1 MRENF
6 PGLCNEAGFPDGE
19 DHMNKFLNELERKI
33 GRYAVPRL
41 TFFLIVCYIIGY
53 MFEQIS
59 PQVINYMTL
68 EPYKILQGQV
78 WRLVTWI
85 LITPFGGGSGGFRV
99 FFTIITMI
107 FYLSIGTALE
117 RTWGDFRYNVYIFG
131 GLLFT
136 VVAAFI
142 SYFIFAAVYQTGELS
157 VGSAFTTYYIMVSI
171 FLAYGATFPEAQVLL
186 YFVIP
191 VKIKYLAWIYGA
203 YIAYDAVTCIRL
215 IVGGQPIYAVYIIS
229 MVASLLNF
237 VIFFVTNPRNSHLS
251 PDAIRRRRKFDRE
264 MNAGRREFSD
274 NVRRTRGETSGQ
286 PTDWNADHKG
296 SFSQNASA
304 GGAAYGAS
312 GQARDSRAQ
321 ASNVTPIQV
330 TRHKCTICGRTE
342 VTNPDLEFRFCSKCE
357 GDHEYCMDHLYTHEH
372 IRSGSDGDRTEL

>member
-1 MRENF
+1 
-6 PGLCNEAGFPDGE
+6 
-19 DHMNKFLNELERKI
+19 MNKFLNDLERRL

-68 EPYKILQGQV
+68 EPYRILHGEV

-85 LITPFGGGSGGFRV
+85 LITPFGSGSGGFRV

-107 FYLSIGTALE
+107 IYLSIGTALE
-117 RTWGDFRYNVYIFG
+117 RTWGDFRYNVYIFS
-131 GLLFT
+131 GLIFT
-136 VVAAFI
+136 VLAAFI
-142 SYFIFAAVYQTGELS
+142 SYFIFSAYYHTTEL
-157 VGSAFTTYYIMVSI
+157 GIGNAFTTYYIMVSI

-203 YIAYDAVTCIRL
+203 YIAYDAVTYIRL
-215 IVGGQPIYAVYIIS
+215 IAGGQPIYAVFIIS
-229 MVASLLNF
+229 MLASLLNF
-237 VIFFVTNPRNSHLS
+237 VIFFITNPRHSHLS
-251 PDAIRRRRKFDRE
+251 PEAIRRRRKFDKE
-264 MNAGRREFSD
+264 MKAGRRDFQE
-274 NVRRTRGETSGQ
+274 NVRRTREDASDRNGEWNSDRRGSYGQ
-286 PTDWNADHKG
+286 RTDWNADHRG
-296 SFSQNASA
+296 SFTQNGSA
-304 GGAAYGAS
+304 GGAVYGSRDAWS
-312 GQARDSRAQ
+312 SQGQAPK
-321 ASNVTPIQV
+321 VTPIQV

-342 VTNPDLEFRFCSKCE
+342 VSDPDLEFRFCSKCD

-372 IRSGSDGDRTEL
+372 IRSASEGDQTEL

>member
-1 MRENF
+1 
-6 PGLCNEAGFPDGE
+6 
-19 DHMNKFLNELERKI
+19 MNKFLNDLERKI

-53 MFEQIS
+53 TFEQIG
-59 PQVINYMTL
+59 PQVISYMTL
-68 EPYKILQGQV
+68 EPYQILHGQV

-85 LITPFGGGSGGFRV
+85 LIPPFGSASGGLRV

-136 VVAAFI
+136 LLAAFI
-142 SYFIFAAVYQTGELS
+142 SYFIFSAYYHTSEL
-157 VGSAFTTYYIMVSI
+157 GIGNAFTTYYIMVSI
-171 FLAYGATFPEAQVLL
+171 FLAYGATFPEVQVML

-191 VKIKYLAWIYGA
+191 VKMKYLAWIYGA
-203 YIAYDAVTCIRL
+203 YIAYDAVTYIRM
-215 IVGGQPIYAVYIIS
+215 IAGGQPIYAVFIIS
-229 MVASLLNF
+229 MLASLLNF
-237 VIFFVTNPRNSHLS
+237 LIFFVTSPRHSHLS
-251 PDAIRRRRKFDRE
+251 PEAIRRRRQFDRQ
-264 MNAGRREFSD
+264 MKSARREFKD
-274 NVRRTRGETSGQ
+274 NVQRTREGSGSQ

-296 SFSQNASA
+296 TFTRD
-304 GGAAYGAS
+304 GAA
-312 GQARDSRAQ
+312 QANRTSAP
-321 ASNVTPIQV
+321 NVTPIQV

-342 VTNPDLEFRFCSKCE
+342 VSNPELEFRFCSKCD

-372 IRSGSDGDRTEL
+372 IRSASPEDTTVL